1 MSYISSRRDSKT
13 ISRKTALQL
22 HEQKRAELHGQTT
35 VCSHYWESFYYWISV
50 ITCWLNTQSNFIS
63 WHHSEQE
70 QGLNSSIE
78 QDQGSSESVEIQV
91 FFGYL
96 SILGVLLAV
105 KYQGGIS
112 VFKEHKGI
120 IYIFV
125 IVISI
130 YVGTIIVGKKLG
142 PIRLLYATI
151 APILLFFILLPELGW
166 PALGLWVILAAKLA
180 WDYLRQPY
188 HYLLHQASHVFNS
201 FATLMTRNSTS
212 VEESQ
217 EPPI

>member
-1 MSYISSRRDSKT
+1 MWELSFTLWLMYYISSRRDSKT

-22 HEQKRAELHGQTT
+22 HEQKRAALHGQQTT

-50 ITCWLNTQSNFIS
+50 ITCWLNTHSNFIS

-78 QDQGSSESVEIQV
+78 QDQGSSESVKIQV

-105 KYQGGIS
+105 KYQGGVS
-112 VFKEHKGI
+112 VFEEHKGI

-142 PIRLLYATI
+142 P
-151 APILLFFILLPELGW
+151 FDSSLPQL
-166 PALGLWVILAAKLA
+166 PQ
-180 WDYLRQPY
+180 YY
-188 HYLLHQASHVFNS
+188 SSS
-201 FATLMTRNSTS
+201 FYFQN
-212 VEESQ
+212 
-217 EPPI
+217 

>member
-1 MSYISSRRDSKT
+1 MDRQR
-13 ISRKTALQL
+13 
-22 HEQKRAELHGQTT
+22 
-35 VCSHYWESFYYWISV
+35 
-50 ITCWLNTQSNFIS
+50 
-63 WHHSEQE
+63 EQE

-78 QDQGSSESVEIQV
+78 QDQGSSESVKIQV

-105 KYQGGIS
+105 KYQGGVS
-112 VFKEHKGI
+112 VFEEHKGI

-130 YVGTIIVGKKLG
+130 YVGTIIV
-142 PIRLLYATI
+142 
-151 APILLFFILLPELGW
+151 ELGW
-166 PALGLWVILAAKLA
+166 PALGLWVILAAKMAWDYLPHLYHSFGSWVIIAAKLA
-180 WDYLRQPY
+180 WDYLRQLY
-188 HYLLHQASHVFNS
+188 YYLRSQASHVSNS

-217 EPPI
+217 EPPV